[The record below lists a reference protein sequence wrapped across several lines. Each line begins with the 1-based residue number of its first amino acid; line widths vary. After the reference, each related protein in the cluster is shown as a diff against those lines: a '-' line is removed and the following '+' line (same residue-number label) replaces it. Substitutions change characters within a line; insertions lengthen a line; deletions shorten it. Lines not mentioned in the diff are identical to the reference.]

1 MKVSLST
8 SLLSYCSLV
17 YHRIISARAKAKHRF
32 CVLSCSVND
41 QELDIAESYSV
52 HDNKWIC
59 ISMKI

>member
-1 MKVSLST
+1 MKVSLSR

-17 YHRIISARAKAKHRF
+17 YITGIIIIAHGKAKHQF

-52 HDNKWIC
+52 HD
-59 ISMKI
+59 S